1 MALDIVKKELKKGSY
16 VEVVAESSALPV
28 SDLST
33 TDKTQLNE
41 YLKDIEKD
49 EDTEIGQYLD
59 VSLAIYAKDS
69 QNTSEKREIARLDE
83 TSLLLDFE
91 IDLDKKFNDRGVTIY
106 RLHEN
111 DDGSKTIDTLYTTK
125 ENGKVIFESHLFSEF
140 IMVVDKEKTSEVKPS
155 DSTKPDGNKPDGS
168 ENPNTD
174 NPMNQDDKTSSS
186 QVNTS
191 DQTRSIEL
199 LLGCMGIVAVV
210 YFVINMKK
218 EETK

>member
-1 MALDIVKKELKKGSY
+1 MLFRS
-16 VEVVAESSALPV
+16 
-28 SDLST
+28 
-33 TDKTQLNE
+33 
-41 YLKDIEKD
+41 
-49 EDTEIGQYLD
+49 
-59 VSLAIYAKDS
+59 
-69 QNTSEKREIARLDE
+69 
-83 TSLLLDFE
+83 
-91 IDLDKKFNDRGVTIY
+91 
-106 RLHEN
+106 HEN

-191 DQTRSIEL
+191 DSTRSVEMLI
-199 LLGCMGIVAVV
+199 GCMGIAAVI
-210 YFVINMKK
+210 YFVVSKKKK
-218 EETK
+218 EETR